1 MTSRIMRRVGEQAPR
16 APGVTGVALEESGRG
31 TGEAGVG
38 GGGVGGVST
47 EEEPHADWGWGR
59 GGQQR
64 RHEGRATGRAWAL
77 PRLQGARDLERLR
90 VQRARSSVLSR
101 ARWPASSV
109 SL

>member
-1 MTSRIMRRVGEQAPR
+1 MTSRVREQAPR
-16 APGVTGVALEESGRG
+16 APGVTGVALEESVWAGNRRSRSWRWRGR
-31 TGEAGVG
+31 
-38 GGGVGGVST
+38 GVST

-90 VQRARSSVLSR
+90 VQRAGSSVLSR